1 MRLKKSTDWD
11 RLSLPY
17 MSQMHSAPQTCR
29 KDLAKLL
36 GNVTGLVHDLANE
49 EVELRRMHKESS
61 PRQQALLVQIEQ
73 AIDTFE
79 QWLMLAHLQ
88 HG

>member
-1 MRLKKSTDWD
+1 
-11 RLSLPY
+11 
-17 MSQMHSAPQTCR
+17 
-29 KDLAKLL
+29 L